1 MNLGRWRSVVILA
14 VLILVY
20 GVLRLQR
27 AIHRSF
33 RAQFGGIAAMEGA
46 EEKNHPTDGADS
58 KPYYLKKF
66 YLFET
71 HSVCQYAHSPIQLAG
86 SLMVA
91 VSFDYF
97 CLSNLI
103 CLQ

>member
-1 MNLGRWRSVVILA
+1 MQ
-14 VLILVY
+14 LV
-20 GVLRLQR
+20 
-27 AIHRSF
+27 IHRSF
-33 RAQFGGIAAMEGA
+33 RAKFGGIAAMEGA
-46 EEKNHPTDGADS
+46 EEKNQPMDGADS

-71 HSVCQYAHSPIQLAG
+71 RSVCRYAHSPIQFAG

-97 CLSNLI
+97 CLSNLL
-103 CLQ
+103 C